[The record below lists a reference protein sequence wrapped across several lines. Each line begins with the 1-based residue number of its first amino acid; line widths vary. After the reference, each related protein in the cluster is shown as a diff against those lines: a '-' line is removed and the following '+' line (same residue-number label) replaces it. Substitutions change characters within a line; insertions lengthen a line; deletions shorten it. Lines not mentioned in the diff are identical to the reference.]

1 MTGWQPVRHN
11 DTKPNNEDDTVD
23 NQNDELLEWMRSL
36 QNELQSLRQ
45 RVESLELLQSRQPK
59 RVITEETV
67 CILSSVIAAYLGVK
81 PRIRQIRL
89 VSSESWAHQGRATIQ
104 ASHALNR

>member
-1 MTGWQPVRHN
+1 MDQPNHTTN
-11 DTKPNNEDDTVD
+11 P
-23 NQNDELLEWMRSL
+23 NDELLQFMRSF
-36 QNELQSLRQ
+36 QTELVSLRSEIKSLHD
-45 RVESLELLQSRQPK
+45 RVASLETIQPP
-59 RVITEETV
+59 RVIDEEIV
-67 CILSSVIAAYLGVK
+67 CILSSTIAAYLGVK